1 MSSAFAGQGIVP
13 GSGAQLVG
21 SGYGTAQLAPPEVQ
35 QRFQGKPA
43 FFDTDS
49 GVFFDGQQ
57 AFVYVAPPPQAAEP
71 AAPQAN
77 DSTATAFE
85 TPELVLG
92 NGTAGDLEEHR
103 NAVASAYLMNEPAAV
118 ATLQ

>member
-1 MSSAFAGQGIVP
+1 MQIGGPAGGYKSGP
-13 GSGAQLVG
+13 G
-21 SGYGTAQLAPPEVQ
+21 EQ

-43 FFDTDS
+43 FFDTNS
-49 GVFFDGQQ
+49 GIFFDGQQ

-85 TPELVLG
+85 TQELVLG